1 MIKLIMAMD
10 KNRLIG
16 KQGKLPW
23 HIKADLQHYKE
34 TTLNHTVLMGQ
45 VTFDHMPRLLP
56 NRKYWI
62 LTDSK
67 EFIESHTE
75 LTCFTSIED
84 IVKAAK
90 DYDDDLYV
98 SGGASVYRQMF
109 KYADEEILSVI
120 DAEYEG
126 DAYLVPFED
135 DFVLDRVVQKEGF
148 VVKYYKRGE

>member
-67 EFIESHTE
+67 EFIESHPE

-84 IVKAAK
+84 IVRAAK

-109 KYADEEILSVI
+109 KYADEVILSVI

>member
-1 MIKLIMAMD
+1 MD

-67 EFIESHTE
+67 EFIESHPE

-109 KYADEEILSVI
+109 KYADEVILSVI

>member
-10 KNRLIG
+10 KNRLID

-67 EFIESHTE
+67 EFIESHPE

-109 KYADEEILSVI
+109 KYADEVILSVI

>member
-67 EFIESHTE
+67 EFIESHPE

-109 KYADEEILSVI
+109 KYADEVILSVI

>member
-67 EFIESHTE
+67 EFIESHPE

-90 DYDDDLYV
+90 DYDV
-98 SGGASVYRQMF
+98 
-109 KYADEEILSVI
+109 EES
-120 DAEYEG
+120 EECTR
-126 DAYLVPFED
+126 E
-135 DFVLDRVVQKEGF
+135 
-148 VVKYYKRGE
+148 